1 LAYIPGS
8 IQLPEG
14 FYVTLNTYLDIFL
27 RVTDQD
33 GLMTEAT
40 RIIQPSLLSVEIA
53 TNPSGLKVLVDE
65 EPVRTSKHPNAIGH
79 EVNMSCISEQM
90 INILC
95 LYVLVRWIY
104 RPGM

>member
-1 LAYIPGS
+1 VLRLAP
-8 IQLPEG
+8 IQVAWK
-14 FYVTLNTYLDIFL
+14 YW
-27 RVTDQD
+27 
-33 GLMTEAT
+33 LMRNRWE
-40 RIIQPSLLSVEIA
+40 
-53 TNPSGLKVLVDE
+53 
-65 EPVRTSKHPNAIGH
+65 HPNAIGH